1 MQQFELLTEEQIFAG
16 DAELVDI
23 TEELFGLVDE
33 LKDGEM
39 LCNPEIIDLE
49 ETMSAFEFGC
59 PKMDIRKDR
68 NNCLTPQKA
77 HADNLM
83 PLA

>member
-1 MQQFELLTEEQIFAG
+1 
-16 DAELVDI
+16 
-23 TEELFGLVDE
+23 LFGFVDQ

-39 LCNPEIIDLE
+39 LCNPEKLDLE

-59 PKMDIRKDR
+59 SKMDIRKDR

-77 HADNLM
+77 NADNLM
-83 PLA
+83 PLAQELSEEQKVAMINETFV